1 MNLEMALVD
10 GGFRLILLVVELWSR
25 SRLEEVLDDKAEDP
39 GKEYQR
45 EEEAEEKEAVDED
58 DEDEEFEDNRLTNS
72 TNESRYSNCSIGS
85 NRYHFFAILSSNVNG
100 VSGISSFKSKLP
112 PVICRTF
119 NFSFSYLVKIS
130 KDS

>member
-10 GGFRLILLVVELWSR
+10 GGFRPIVFVVELWFR

-39 GKEYQR
+39 GKEYER
-45 EEEAEEKEAVDED
+45 KEEEEEAVDED
-58 DEDEEFEDNRLTNS
+58 DEDEGFVDNRLTNS

-100 VSGISSFKSKLP
+100 LSGISSFKFKLP
-112 PVICRTF
+112 PVVCRTF
-119 NFSFSYLVKIS
+119 DFSFSYLVEIS